1 MNSDT
6 QITEGS
12 IDEMLNV
19 MKGSDKHGIVCPRTN
34 NGTIQTFPFN
44 QVMEANTSYL
54 LWKKFRY
61 QTCKKYHYIPTA
73 VGFCMLI
80 KTFLFN
86 RYGLFSN
93 EYGFGYN
100 EENDFHK
107 ELMKK
112 DIQ

>member
-1 MNSDT
+1 
-6 QITEGS
+6 
-12 IDEMLNV
+12 
-19 MKGSDKHGIVCPRTN
+19 
-34 NGTIQTFPFN
+34 
-44 QVMEANTSYL
+44 ME
-54 LWKKFRY
+54 KFRY

-100 EENDFHK
+100 EENDFSQK
-107 ELMKK
+107 LMKK